1 MNPIT
6 QMMECYGVEKHFAYL
21 ECHRGTSIIGCPLM
35 DEEKDD
41 GCQDCVN
48 ANKMKRIVVYPPFT
62 AKKQIELIKYI
73 MKAPNTD
80 ELRMYYSEILK
91 CYVFHWYSLPELDMR
106 ASYSTQNT
114 NYDFALAELV
124 TRLKD
129 ELEHQQVME
138 ILQVEEE
145 WEE

>member
-1 MNPIT
+1 MNAIT

-35 DEEKDD
+35 DEEKD
-41 GCQDCVN
+41 
-48 ANKMKRIVVYPPFT
+48 
-62 AKKQIELIKYI
+62 
-73 MKAPNTD
+73 TD

-129 ELEHQQVME
+129 ELEHQQVTE